1 METEYFWW
9 DLDKSR
15 FKGVLYDSINV
26 YFLHDHQYQNWDEFA
41 AADPHIAY
49 AHLTYVRFNALE
61 QQFVDLRVI
70 PQLLGVAPVPVKS
83 SVKDINRYDWLKSIS
98 DLALFRFSSLR
109 DIAFHFVNETMELG
123 VPERKVNM
131 RSVSRVLF
139 KKTPAIVKHLE
150 TISDCGARLRAERNQ
165 RAHEGTCNLYTDDD
179 QLFKNMSWAEE
190 SGGQIHGYDV
200 VQTYSQA
207 RDRLYHGVVTD
218 VAIALK
224 ATLELVDGLY
234 EHYRDRHY
242 ELSKMSRSGVSQHFH
257 LHCDQDS

>member
-41 AADPHIAY
+41 AADPHMAY

-109 DIAFHFVNETMELG
+109 DIAIHFVNETMELG
-123 VPERKVNM
+123 VPERKVN
-131 RSVSRVLF
+131 
-139 KKTPAIVKHLE
+139 PIVAK
-150 TISDCGARLRAERNQ
+150 IV
-165 RAHEGTCNLYTDDD
+165 TCCCD
-179 QLFKNMSWAEE
+179 
-190 SGGQIHGYDV
+190 SGGG
-200 VQTYSQA
+200 VQ
-207 RDRLYHGVVTD
+207 RGEC
-218 VAIALK
+218 K
-224 ATLELVDGLY
+224 A
-234 EHYRDRHY
+234 
-242 ELSKMSRSGVSQHFH
+242 ELSFESFVTVH
-257 LHCDQDS
+257 